1 MTSSAD
7 QTWLPYPE
15 SLDAAALNEIRLAVT
30 LPDNHHVVMGAAG
43 KTEREVF
50 AETLQARNIPLY
62 KRKGGGG
69 TVLLGPETIIITI
82 HAYATHQFQN
92 LAYFSAVNQALIAVF
107 RQWANLNYGERGIS
121 DIAVGPRKILGS
133 SIYRRKHLLL
143 YQASLLHQLNI
154 DLVEQTL
161 RHPPKEP
168 DYRAGRDH
176 RDFMTSLADLGI
188 SAPKHELAD
197 DLRTKLPEHLAE
209 NIDRV
214 NRAKAKL

>member
-1 MTSSAD
+1 MTPTAD
-7 QTWLPYPE
+7 QAWLPYPE
-15 SLDAAALNEIRLAVT
+15 SLDAAALDEIRLAVT

-43 KTEREVF
+43 KSEREVF
-50 AETLQARNIPLY
+50 AETLRARGIPLY

-92 LAYFSAVNQALIAVF
+92 LAYFSAVNQALITVF
-107 RQWANLNYGERGIS
+107 RQWADLDYGERGIS
-121 DIAVGPRKILGS
+121 DITVGPRKILGS

-143 YQASLLHQLNI
+143 YQASLLHHLNI

-176 RDFMTSLADLGI
+176 RAFMTSLTDLGI
-188 SAPKHELAD
+188 TAAKQTLAD
-197 DLRTKLPEHLAE
+197 DLRTQLPPHLAE